1 MANIT
6 NFLTKI
12 KTAVHGKDVRGAIH
26 DAIKQVYDD
35 ASVDHDNANMEVKL
49 ARGTHN
55 TLNDRLDNVDEIQA
69 QTNAQLSKNTDSI
82 KTIQTKVN
90 SVASGSPKGVYASVS
105 ALTSAHPNG
114 NSNIYVVSSDGG
126 WYYWSGSAWTKGGV
140 YQSTGIGEGTVSLT
154 SLNTS
159 MQTQANKLFSNVFVP
174 GRHNTT
180 TDLIS
185 LDTTAKTI
193 TINESTPSAHVLHS
207 LGTSK
212 NVGFLPT
219 QTLSYAGFT
228 STALTLCLDV
238 VNQQYV
244 LREYGKAIGENEVM
258 IAGIRTNGNSDSY
271 LVTVDGKP
279 NPLMQNILNKGT
291 LKNRYATKTLFSI
304 DNEGYSKT
312 PLFVWDVEN
321 KKVTIPRAEF
331 MYGSTPIQVDKAY
344 DINYDGSTSLYAL
357 CYNEDTKLFE
367 VLVYNQF
374 NTKQGK
380 YLLYDIVRIHNSIRK
395 GLLTDSIVFVDSEP
409 NIKYIKL
416 EELFDYAGGEITFF
430 PTGSYTNHKIGEH
443 TIMKAG
449 NVRSDMTH
457 ARFGLRWKDNSKL
470 ASDCAKITAKDKVS
484 KCTLKIKNPKLNV
497 ALHVYAYKEDGK
509 FERVVDSG
517 WKKSTSALYTL
528 DVDALTTKY
537 GTIYLNGYFRFDDDS
552 NHHMN
557 ELENPEIEFKVT
569 YKHQEG
575 AIEESEYTQP
585 DLDTVRIYQ
594 NRNRAYLDID
604 VPFTALDSFYLKVE
618 NTTVEYN
625 DVTYNLQ
632 FSLHG
637 FNKSGSLIYDSNYQ
651 RVPFQ
656 HNAIIGHPNSYPG
669 TKELPVIVS
678 ELAYVKIYVAF
689 YNNSSINQFPNEDDP
704 KNILRVANLSY
715 AVRGFRASDLDQM
728 DKDVILEQA
737 VIDAYVKSNGE
748 NSSFVVEGEV
758 ILDGTN
764 KLEYNPITI
773 PAGCRNYEVE
783 FTAKVTGGEGHL
795 QFTNHYNKFSI
806 TNTNYRTFKFRI
818 TKSHLTSESVVITPT
833 VPLGEQLYIKN
844 IKVVPIKETTPMKD
858 HNYGSF
864 YTHRG
869 LSYIYPENTLMALIE
884 ACERGSS
891 MVELDLFTSS
901 DGKALILHD
910 NNLGRTNKARPT
922 ITLKNPNVCSVD
934 AGKLN
939 TLIVNDDEILNEF
952 EVHDD
957 VNVTINDTE
966 YGRRVTSVNRATKEV
981 VFNGNFVA
989 GVATKVVN
997 NRRNVATCTEA
1008 EFLQYELGEYKNP
1021 AFKGEMAPKFDDF
1034 IKIARQYG
1042 TSVLMDIRSM
1052 TEQCF
1057 KNHIAKVL
1065 DRYDYWEHIYFMQG
1079 KGNFTNYNKWAND
1092 INRKIRVVHISWN
1105 GGDTLRNEI
1114 TELANAEWG
1123 NVSTRDIAC
1132 ECNNLTEE
1140 LVAHAHNN
1148 GLRVM
1153 AYTVNKLHDANG
1165 AMALFRMG
1173 VDIVGTD
1180 IYTDDRCLMW

>member
-1 MANIT
+1 MAIEIID
-6 NFLTKI
+6 KI
-12 KTAVHGKDVRGAIH
+12 KQKNGGTFKLM
-26 DAIKQVYDD
+26 DAEDIAFEEHSLTEEID
-35 ASVDHDNANMEVKL
+35 SVK
-49 ARGTHN
+49 T
-55 TLNDRLDNVDEIQA
+55 
-69 QTNAQLSKNTDSI
+69 QLSKNKNSI
-82 KTIQTKVN
+82 NSIQTQVN

-105 ALTSAHPNG
+105 ALTSAFPNG
-114 NSNIYVVSSDGG
+114 NNNIYVVSSDGG

-140 YQSTGIGEGTVSLT
+140 YQSTGVGEGTVSLNN
-154 SLNTS
+154 LNAS
-159 MQTQANKLFSNVFVP
+159 MQTQANKLFSSVFVP
-174 GRHNTT
+174 GTHNTT

-193 TINESTPSAHVLHS
+193 TINETSPSGHVLHS
-207 LGTSK
+207 LRTSE

-228 STALTLCLDV
+228 STALILCLDV

-258 IAGIRTNGNSDSY
+258 IAGIRTNGNSDNY

-279 NPLMQNILNKGT
+279 NPLMQNILNKGA

-304 DNEGYSKT
+304 DNEKYSET

-344 DINYDGSTSLYAL
+344 DINYDGNVTLYAL
-357 CYNEDTKLFE
+357 CYNEDTRLFE
-367 VLVYNQF
+367 VLEYYQF
-374 NTKQGK
+374 NIKQGK
-380 YLLYDIVRIHNSIRK
+380 YLLYDMVRINNSIRK

-416 EELFDYAGGEITFF
+416 EELFDYKGGEITFF
-430 PTGSYTNHKIGEH
+430 SGGTYTPHKVGDH
-443 TIMKAG
+443 TIIKAG
-449 NVRSDMTH
+449 NVLNNTSNS
-457 ARFGLRWKDNSKL
+457 RFGIRQKDNSKL

-497 ALHVYAYKEDGK
+497 GLHVYAYNEDGS

-517 WKKSTSALYTL
+517 WKNLTNALYTL
-528 DVDALTTKY
+528 DVDTLTTKY
-537 GTIYLNGYFRFDDDS
+537 GTIYLTGYFRFEDDAS
-552 NHHMN
+552 HHMN
-557 ELENPEIEFKVT
+557 ELENPEIDFNVT
-569 YKHQEG
+569 YKHQE
-575 AIEESEYTQP
+575 EEEEELEYTQL

-594 NRNRAYLDID
+594 NKNRAYLDID
-604 VPFTALDSFYLKVE
+604 VPFTALDSFYLNVE

-625 DVTYNLQ
+625 GVTYNLK

-637 FNKSGSLIYDSNYQ
+637 FNKSGSWIYDSNYQ
-651 RVPFQ
+651 KVPFQ
-656 HNAIIGHPNSYPG
+656 HNAIIGHPNSHPG
-669 TKELPVIVS
+669 TIELPVIVS

-689 YNNSSINQFPNEDDP
+689 ENNSSVNQFPNEDDP
-704 KNILRVANLSY
+704 KNILRMANLSY
-715 AVRGFRASDLDQM
+715 AVRGFRASDFDQM
-728 DKDVILEQA
+728 DKDVILEQI
-737 VIDAYVKSNGE
+737 VIDTYVESNGE

-764 KLEYNPITI
+764 KLEYNTITI

-783 FTAKVTGGEGHL
+783 FTAKVTGGEGRL
-795 QFTNHYNKFSI
+795 QFTNHYNMFSI

-833 VPLGEQLYIKN
+833 VPSGEQLYIKN
-844 IKVVPIKETTPMKD
+844 IKVVPINETTPMKD

-891 MVELDLFTSS
+891 MVELDLVTSA

-922 ITLKNPNVCSVD
+922 ITLKNPEVCSVD
-934 AGKLN
+934 AGSLN
-939 TLIVNDDEILNEF
+939 TLLVNDTETLKEF

-957 VNVTINDTE
+957 VSVTIDGME
-966 YGRRVTSVNRATKEV
+966 YARRVTSVNKSTKKV

-1008 EFLQYELGEYKNP
+1008 EFLQYEVGEYKNV

-1042 TSVLMDIRSM
+1042 TSVLMDIRTM

-1065 DRYDYWEHIYFMQG
+1065 DRYDYWEHIYFMHGQEH
-1079 KGNFTNYNKWAND
+1079 FTNYNDWAKD
-1092 INRKIRVVHISWN
+1092 INRNIQVVKISWD
-1105 GGDTLRNEI
+1105 GGDILRNEI
-1114 TELANAEWG
+1114 TDLANASWS
-1123 NVSTRDIAC
+1123 NISTKDIAC
-1132 ECNNLTEE
+1132 ECSNLTEE
-1140 LVAHAHNN
+1140 LVAYAHDN
-1148 GLRVM
+1148 GLKVITF
-1153 AYTVNKLHDANG
+1153 TVNKLHNTTG

-1173 VDIVGTD
+1173 VDIIGSD